1 MPYNDG
7 MGYKLRSNRNI
18 VYVCTY
24 RVVWCT
30 KYRRPVLT
38 PEIGEWLK
46 QIVREVI
53 EETRGEPHEIETMPD
68 HVHVLV
74 GCNPSF
80 GITKLVR
87 LMKGRSSRLLHQ
99 DYRPLRTRV
108 PTLWTSATFI
118 ATTGGAPLA
127 FITKYIASQRN
138 V

>member
-1 MPYNDG
+1 MR
-7 MGYKLRSNRNI
+7 YKTRSNRNI

-24 RVVWCT
+24 HVVWCT

-38 PEIGEWLK
+38 PEIGDRLK
-46 QIVREVI
+46 AIVRAVVDEAG
-53 EETRGEPHEIETMPD
+53 GELHEIATMAD

-74 GCNPSF
+74 GCDPSF

-87 LMKGRSSRLLHQ
+87 LMKGRTSRVLRQ
-99 DYRPLRTRV
+99 EYRPLRTRV
-108 PTLWTSATFI
+108 PTLWTNATFM

-127 FITKYIASQRN
+127 AIKTYIENQRH